1 MRIERVRGVKR
12 FAVRG
17 VDNYAQCVDVHLHS
31 EGGPDEIALG
41 IVKTTGQEGYTFA
54 IYKNYARR
62 IRDLEKY
69 ARSMVDELLE
79 LNHKRI
85 ERSKLSLIR
94 RFREFWV
101 KRADERRVRLLMSS
115 LWLALARI
123 EAFRTDWLQKRSY
136 LNKLFDRFHYRN
148 LYDLDQGDDDDAIM
162 SQDLSVIGSAV
173 EQTANRM
180 DARVMAWTTGLV
192 ALAGLLGA
200 VIGGLLTALLTSSH

>member
-1 MRIERVRGVKR
+1 VRGSDR
-12 FAVRG
+12 FSVRG
-17 VDNYAQCVDVHLHS
+17 VDDYAQCVDVHLHS
-31 EGGPDEIALG
+31 EGGPDEIAAA
-41 IVKTTGQEGYTFA
+41 IVETTGQEGYTFA

-62 IRDLEKY
+62 ILDLEKY

-79 LNHKRI
+79 LNHERI
-85 ERSKLSLIR
+85 ERSKQSLVR

-101 KRADERRVRLLMSS
+101 KRSDERQVRLLMSS
-115 LWLALARI
+115 LLLALARI

-136 LNKLFDRFHYRN
+136 LNELLDSFHYGP
-148 LYDLDQGDDDDAIM
+148 LYQMDQGDDDNAIM

-180 DARVMAWTTGLV
+180 DARVIAWTTGMV

-200 VIGGLLTALLTSSH
+200 VIGGLVTALLTSH